1 MGCALWISKEG
12 KMIDELL
19 PILET
24 AKFDGI
30 LHLKS
35 IKKQGRSGRV
45 ATEQLEFGK
54 GIGTVPRSIF

>member
-1 MGCALWISKEG
+1 MSCALWISKKG
-12 KMIDELL
+12 NIFDELL
-19 PILET
+19 SILET

-45 ATEQLEFGK
+45 VTEQLEFGK

>member
-1 MGCALWISKEG
+1 MDSALRISKKGEIIG
-12 KMIDELL
+12 GLL

-35 IKKQGRSGRV
+35 IKKQGRSGRMGPGQIDV
-45 ATEQLEFGK
+45 RK
-54 GIGTVPRSIF
+54 GIGTVTLTIF